1 MWGPVVT
8 EETDAFFCRCQRGT
22 NNTGEAAGMIQ
33 ALLWLQRD
41 RTTRPAC
48 ICYDS
53 EWAAKTIQGKWKVR
67 KKDVKPIIAWAQ
79 ELLAQVT
86 ATRQVSFV
94 HVRGHSSDEG
104 NDRADALVQ
113 WGKQQRGYARLRVG
127 ENDDGADTNIIKE
140 GHIDSDGRYG
150 RLAIEE
156 YEKEKRRKREE
167 KEKERTTTTT
177 PRGYRT
183 HPAAARPRFSDDQ
196 LGASA
201 GDE

>member
-1 MWGPVVT
+1 M
-8 EETDAFFCRCQRGT
+8 
-22 NNTGEAAGMIQ
+22 
-33 ALLWLQRD
+33 
-41 RTTRPAC
+41 
-48 ICYDS
+48 
-53 EWAAKTIQGKWKVR
+53 
-67 KKDVKPIIAWAQ
+67 
-79 ELLAQVT
+79 
-86 ATRQVSFV
+86 
-94 HVRGHSSDEG
+94 
-104 NDRADALVQ
+104 Q

-127 ENDDGADTNIIKE
+127 ENDDGAGINIIKE

>member
-1 MWGPVVT
+1 M
-8 EETDAFFCRCQRGT
+8 
-22 NNTGEAAGMIQ
+22 
-33 ALLWLQRD
+33 
-41 RTTRPAC
+41 
-48 ICYDS
+48 
-53 EWAAKTIQGKWKVR
+53 
-67 KKDVKPIIAWAQ
+67 
-79 ELLAQVT
+79 
-86 ATRQVSFV
+86 

-127 ENDDGADTNIIKE
+127 ENDDGAGINIIKE
-140 GHIDSDGRYG
+140 GHIDSDGHYG

-196 LGASA
+196 LGAST